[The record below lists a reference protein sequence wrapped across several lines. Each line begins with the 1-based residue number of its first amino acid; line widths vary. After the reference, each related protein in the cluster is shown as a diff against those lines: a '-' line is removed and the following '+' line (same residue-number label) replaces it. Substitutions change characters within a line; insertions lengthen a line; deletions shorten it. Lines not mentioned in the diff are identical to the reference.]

1 MMNLDILKL
10 IVVLIAIF
18 YLIKKVKPQ
27 IYPLNYRLMNIGLF
41 LLLAA
46 SILDYTDG
54 IKRLKYAPIIG
65 KKAQFHDFIEDQIF
79 NTPGFA
85 LFALGAFMEIMKKN
99 KRKNPKSH

>member
-10 IVVLIAIF
+10 IVVLIAF
-18 YLIKKVKPQ
+18 LYLNKKIKPY

-41 LLLAA
+41 LLLVA

-54 IKRLKYAPIIG
+54 IKSLKYAPIIG
-65 KKAQFHDFIEDQIF
+65 KKAQFHDFIEDQIC

-85 LFALGAFMEIMKKN
+85 LFALGAFMEIKK
-99 KRKNPKSH
+99 KTKSKTPKNH